1 MSLKSKMEYKDV
13 ITLNE
18 NLTLNDALNEMNN
31 SGINV
36 LIVTNKHGKPIGL
49 VTKEDIIKARSNG
62 ISMSEHIDSIM
73 RKTII
78 TITGKEDPLELLN
91 LMVRNNL
98 DYLVVVNDKGIVNG
112 IISINDIFKTVKK
125 LAKVND

>member
-1 MSLKSKMEYKDV
+1 MSLKSKMDYKDV

-91 LMVRNNL
+91 LMIRNNL

-125 LAKVND
+125 MAKVND